1 MEIRKISSSIALYS
15 DGKRLQVIHNLGDE
29 FILGLEF
36 KTYEALNV
44 DDLSRSSVSDI
55 TPIFKVSGYCSRS
68 GEDTQRLK
76 WAIRQFEEFDEYL
89 IAHHDE
95 LVEWWKNPNKEEKND
110 VV

>member
-1 MEIRKISSSIALYS
+1 MEIRKMSSDIALYS

-29 FILGLEF
+29 FLLDIEM
-36 KTYEALNV
+36 KTYDALNI
-44 DDLSRSSVSDI
+44 DDLSTRKVSEI
-55 TPIFKVSGYCSRS
+55 TPIFKVSGYCSRR

-76 WAIRQFEEFDEYL
+76 WAIHQFEEFDEYL

>member
-1 MEIRKISSSIALYS
+1 MEIRKVTPCIAIYS

-29 FILGLEF
+29 FILDLEIKNH
-36 KTYEALNV
+36 KTINI
-44 DDLSRSSVSDI
+44 DDLRPRIVSEI
-55 TPIFKVSGYCSRS
+55 TPIFKVSGYCSRR

-76 WAIRQFEEFDEYL
+76 WAIRQFEDFDEYL